1 MSPNPV
7 SSTPL
12 LRTILVWSAIVTA
25 VLIALG
31 GLIGFLVAGPTG
43 LWSALTG
50 VLLAAV
56 FLGITAASILVAN
69 RWYGQDLYV
78 PIFFGIVLGGWML
91 KLVVFIV
98 VLLVVREQPWIVP
111 VVFFLALVASI
122 MASLAIDVIVMLRMR
137 MPNVSDAVLPGE
149 EKNVADTAHP
159 SPQDS

>member
-12 LRTILVWSAIVTA
+12 LRTILMWSAIVTGA
-25 VLIALG
+25 LIVLG
-31 GLIGFLVAGPTG
+31 GVIGFLAAGATG

-50 VLLAAV
+50 VLLAAL
-56 FLGITAASILVAN
+56 FLGITAASILIAN

-98 VLLVVREQPWIVP
+98 VLLVVREQAWIEP
-111 VVFFLALVASI
+111 VIFFLALVASI

-149 EKNVADTAHP
+149 EKNVSDA
-159 SPQDS
+159 